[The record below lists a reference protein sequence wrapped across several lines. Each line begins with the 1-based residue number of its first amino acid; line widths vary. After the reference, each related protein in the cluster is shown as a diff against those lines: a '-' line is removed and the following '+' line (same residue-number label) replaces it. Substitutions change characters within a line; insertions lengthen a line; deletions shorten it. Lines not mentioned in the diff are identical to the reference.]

1 MSRYL
6 KIMLMNE
13 VMLVL
18 LIMLLML
25 MVTVNVIEI

>member
-25 MVTVNVIEI
+25 MVMVNVIEI